1 MPPLTMDEQQM
12 RLSRVSHM
20 LTRVDTLKRNSTLQ
34 ANYFKNFDERLQ
46 RLEDMQSSTLQML
59 NVLVQNMSLSSN
71 SQPAVLESAPT
82 RSIEKK
88 RCGGGD
94 EDDDDEPLNFTGVS
108 TPDDAPSP
116 MASLMSSAAS
126 RALRP
131 SGYPNR
137 KLTTPIPTTAPPQ
150 IIVGAYS
157 ELLSL
162 KSTSV
167 STSIAHDERLVIGTS
182 ASMVGISSALLN
194 VPDDSSHQNLYQ
206 AEETEHSIYGKLIK
220 ERFRKLSEVVED
232 IERTLPSH
240 QQRHDEKCDT
250 IDDDETLSTIDWI
263 DTAGRLAFN
272 STRASRIDVNQD
284 DPDQH
289 VIATVDHLTY
299 ESEQCP
305 TADALLVHP
314 PVNNERKST

>member
-1 MPPLTMDEQQM
+1 MKMC
-12 RLSRVSHM
+12 LSRVSHM
-20 LTRVDTLKRNSTLQ
+20 LTRVETLKRNSTQQ
-34 ANYFKNFDERLQ
+34 ANYFQNFDERLQ

-59 NVLVQNMSLSSN
+59 NVLVQNMSLSSHN
-71 SQPAVLESAPT
+71 QPAVLESALSRLAET
-82 RSIEKK
+82 K
-88 RCGGGD
+88 RREG
-94 EDDDDEPLNFTGVS
+94 DDDEMLNFTGVS
-108 TPDDAPSP
+108 TPDDAASP
-116 MASLMSSAAS
+116 MVSLISSATS
-126 RALRP
+126 RALRS
-131 SGYPNR
+131 SGYSNR
-137 KLTTPIPTTAPPQ
+137 KVTNPIPIPTTAPPQ

-162 KSTSV
+162 KSTST
-167 STSIAHDERLVIGTS
+167 STSIVNDERLVIGTS
-182 ASMVGISSALLN
+182 ASMGGLSSTMLS

-206 AEETEHSIYGKLIK
+206 AEETEHNIYGKLIK

-240 QQRHDEKCDT
+240 QQRHEEKCET

-289 VIATVDHLTY
+289 LIASVDHLTD
-299 ESEQCP
+299 ENEHCP
-305 TADALLVHP
+305 AADALLIHP
-314 PVNNERKST
+314 PVNDERKST